1 MVLEL
6 PHYSLSSL
14 PKMSQHSLSSAMSVI
29 PQRLALDEEASLPE
43 DAASVVVVVI
53 QGEVEVNSRE

>member
-1 MVLEL
+1 MF
-6 PHYSLSSL
+6 
-14 PKMSQHSLSSAMSVI
+14 VI

-53 QGEVEVNSRE
+53 QGEVEANSRE